1 MSPPGFD
8 AVRLSAP
15 LSADRHLP
23 INSICNPT
31 IAAEGRQNVAEKGH
45 SFSEWR
51 KKSEPYP
58 LAIAY
63 ALKSELGSTHQA
75 VKIIMRWTGAGE
87 RTVKN
92 WLAGISGPSGQ
103 HLVDLMRHSDDV
115 LQVLLILAGRQQT
128 VAVQR
133 LVDLRNKLAEMVEHI
148 DISMGED
155 TTAR

>member
-1 MSPPGFD
+1 MSMRLL
-8 AVRLSAP
+8 VR
-15 LSADRHLP
+15 RH
-23 INSICNPT
+23 
-31 IAAEGRQNVAEKGH
+31 
-45 SFSEWR
+45 
-51 KKSEPYP
+51 
-58 LAIAY
+58 
-63 ALKSELGSTHQA
+63 GSTHQA

-92 WLAGISGPSGQ
+92 WLAGISGPNGQ

-115 LQVLLILAGRQQT
+115 PEVLLILAGRQQT